1 MINFK
6 LNNLTMVLILS
17 LFIIFLPVSS
27 AVAVDKSPYKIGVNL
42 ELTGPWANPARTLK
56 MAMEMEVERINK
68 MGGING
74 HPMELVI
81 KDNGFDIT
89 RISFNMLKFARDNK
103 ILAVVGPFED
113 NFQATARAIA
123 EREGITNIIVCPSNP
138 GLRALKQR
146 WSFNIAQ
153 NDIVVTRKVVD
164 LCLARGYRKVLV
176 FAGNWPL
183 AQSLAHDFR
192 DIAEKTGIKAIV
204 SNETH
209 SPADIDMT
217 PQLIKLM
224 PLIKTEGADALYA
237 VTGGPPAP
245 VICRNMR
252 NLGIKIPVI
261 GTHAF
266 GFGFIID
273 LGGDAMEGVEF
284 PAGKPVVPFQ
294 LNEDDP
300 VRPVI
305 TAFQERMMSR
315 FGVGADQIS
324 GHGYDIIWLL
334 YDAFNRCRG
343 NVTRL
348 RLRDSLEKTK
358 GFKGCTGVFNFSPA
372 DHDGLGKNDMVF
384 VRIENHKFVRVR
396 FAGFEE

>member
-1 MINFK
+1 
-6 LNNLTMVLILS
+6 
-17 LFIIFLPVSS
+17 
-27 AVAVDKSPYKIGVNL
+27 
-42 ELTGPWANPARTLK
+42 
-56 MAMEMEVERINK
+56 
-68 MGGING
+68 
-74 HPMELVI
+74 
-81 KDNGFDIT
+81 
-89 RISFNMLKFARDNK
+89 
-103 ILAVVGPFED
+103 
-113 NFQATARAIA
+113 
-123 EREGITNIIVCPSNP
+123 
-138 GLRALKQR
+138 
-146 WSFNIAQ
+146 
-153 NDIVVTRKVVD
+153 
-164 LCLARGYRKVLV
+164 
-176 FAGNWPL
+176 
-183 AQSLAHDFR
+183 
-192 DIAEKTGIKAIV
+192 
-204 SNETH
+204 
-209 SPADIDMT
+209 MT

-252 NLGIKIPVI
+252 NLGINIPVI

-305 TAFQERMMSR
+305 TAFQERMMTR

-334 YDAFNRCRG
+334 YDAFIRCRG

-348 RLRDSLEKTK
+348 RLRDALEKTK

-384 VRIENHKFVRVR
+384 IRIENHKFVRVR